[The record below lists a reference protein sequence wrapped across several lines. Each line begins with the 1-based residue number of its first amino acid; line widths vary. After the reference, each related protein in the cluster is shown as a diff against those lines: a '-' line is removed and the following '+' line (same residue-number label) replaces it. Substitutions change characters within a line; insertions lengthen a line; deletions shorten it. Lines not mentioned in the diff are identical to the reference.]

1 MAADRIQVGDC
12 TPAIWRS
19 PELAEAA
26 YKYAS
31 HPQQSSTKATGL
43 SAQAKGQLL
52 RGPFEQTITGTAGS
66 FPILKSKGADSQ
78 TAIQSIPDESWTPKK
93 RDEEVCNLNDD
104 THPEV
109 KQILEKAGYLL
120 VSAGK
125 RTNTARLAATAGE
138 EKYVGNGWMPVTGL
152 SPQEAKAAVFSN
164 STVGRLQFMRTPGKT
179 LDFPTCSVA
188 EAENIKIPDI
198 KGDRIRQTLV
208 DCLERTEDLTVPQY
222 RDGESEVRELWDQA
236 ADAAMDWDPQ
246 YLARLRGLLNN
257 EPRVRGLGY
266 KQYEDE
272 PEE

>member
-1 MAADRIQVGDC
+1 M
-12 TPAIWRS
+12 
-19 PELAEAA
+19 
-26 YKYAS
+26 
-31 HPQQSSTKATGL
+31 
-43 SAQAKGQLL
+43 
-52 RGPFEQTITGTAGS
+52 
-66 FPILKSKGADSQ
+66 
-78 TAIQSIPDESWTPKK
+78 
-93 RDEEVCNLNDD
+93 
-104 THPEV
+104 

-152 SPQEAKAAVFSN
+152 SPQEAKAAAVFSN
-164 STVGRLQFMRTPGKT
+164 STVGRLQLMRTPGKT

-208 DCLERTEDLTVPQY
+208 DCLERTKDLTVPQY
-222 RDGESEVRELWDQA
+222 HDGESEVRELWDQA
-236 ADAAMDWDPQ
+236 ADAAMGWDPQ